1 MSIQVPI
8 PILSNTTPKIC
19 LNMIVKNES
28 KIIHRLLESVLPII
42 DSYCICDTG
51 STDNTIQCITD
62 FFERHKIPG
71 KIVQEPFRD
80 FGYNR
85 TFALRACET
94 MTPSVPEYALL
105 LDADMILKISDD
117 FDIQTWKQSLTADAI
132 YLYQGNDRFFY
143 KNVRIVKTRKGIKYW
158 GVTHEVI
165 NTPEGSKYDTVERS
179 QIFIND
185 IGDGGAK
192 SDKFERDIRL
202 LTKGLEELPNNDR
215 YTFYLANSYRDYGNK
230 EKAIEYY
237 KKRIEI
243 GGWYEEVWQSYYNI
257 GRCYFSLEE
266 PERAITWMLY
276 AYEFFP
282 KRVENLYEI
291 IHYCRNQSK
300 HKMAYAFYQMAKK
313 SLEGQDLNK
322 IDYLFLH
329 KDIYDYKLDY
339 EFSITGYY
347 WNPDKIDLAKLS
359 MRVISCPTAEDGIM
373 KNVLSNYK
381 FYSPVLKDKENSKNC
396 RSIILRGG
404 LPDCDEHFVNSTPT
418 FYTDPHTKIGTYI
431 VRQVDYTIDERGGY
445 HNRGKIT
452 TVNRIRMANDS
463 EWKVLEY
470 NREMDDKYVGL
481 EDVRIL
487 RMSNGEILYTA
498 NRGIPN
504 SDNMGVEYGQIV
516 HNQAKGALLYCP
528 DSKRNVEKNWILFED
543 IGEKKPRVVY
553 DWYPMSI
560 YEIGHAN
567 MLINRK
573 EIKTPEFFRYVRGST
588 HGVYREERNEI
599 WFLCHVV
606 SYEDRRYYYH
616 LFVVIDAETYKFKK
630 CSKLFQFERESKVEY
645 ALGMEIIS
653 DGIEIGY
660 SVYDKSTKFMEI
672 DIEWIEDNLLTQ

>member
-1 MSIQVPI
+1 MSIVIPI
-8 PILSNTTPKIC
+8 PILSNTTPKLC

-28 KIIHRLLESVLPII
+28 KIITRLLESVLPII
-42 DSYCICDTG
+42 DTYCICDTG
-51 STDNTIQCITD
+51 STDNTVQLITD
-62 FFERHKIPG
+62 FFESHKIPG

-105 LDADMILKISDD
+105 LDADMILRIEPI
-117 FDIQTWKQSLTADAI
+117 FNIQTWKQSLSADAI
-132 YLYQGNDRFFY
+132 YLYQGSDRFFY
-143 KNVRIVKTRKGIKYW
+143 KNVRIVKIGKGIKYW

-165 NTPEGSKYDTVERS
+165 NTPDGSKYDTVERN
-179 QIFIND
+179 QLFIDD

-202 LTKGLEELPNNDR
+202 LTRGLEELPNNDR
-215 YTFYLANSYRDYGNK
+215 YTFYLANSYRDHGDK
-230 EKAIEYY
+230 KTAIEYY

-257 GRCYFSLEE
+257 GRCYFSLGE
-266 PERAITWMLY
+266 PECAITWMLY

-291 IHYCRNQSK
+291 IHHCRNQSK

-313 SLEGQDLNK
+313 SLEGQDLNR

-359 MRVISCPTAEDGIM
+359 MRISACPTIEDGIL
-373 KNVLSNYK
+373 KNILSNYK
-381 FYSPVLKDKENSKNC
+381 FYSPILKDKC
-396 RSIILRGG
+396 RSTTLDYE
-404 LPDCDEHFVNSTPT
+404 LPTCDEHFVNSTPT
-418 FYTDPHTKIGTYI
+418 FYRDPYSKTRTII
-431 VRQVDYTIDERGGY
+431 VRQVDYTIDEQGGY

-452 TVNRIRMANDS
+452 TINRIRNANDT

-504 SDNMGVEYGQIV
+504 SDNMRVEYGQIIQ
-516 HNQAKGALLYCP
+516 HRANGALLYCHE
-528 DSKRNVEKNWILFED
+528 SKRNVEKNWILFED

-553 DWYPMSI
+553 NWYPMSI

-573 EIKTPEFFRYVRGST
+573 EIKTPEFFKYVRGST
-588 HGVYREERNEI
+588 HGVYRQETGEI
-599 WFLCHVV
+599 WFLSHVV

-616 LFVVIDAETYKFKK
+616 LFVVIDANTYELKRW
-630 CSKLFQFERESKVEY
+630 SKLFQFERESKVEY
-645 ALGMEIIS
+645 ALGMEILN
-653 DGIEIGY
+653 GVIEIGY
-660 SVYDKSTKFMEI
+660 SVYDKSTKFIEI
-672 DIEWIEDNLLTQ
+672 DIDWIENELML